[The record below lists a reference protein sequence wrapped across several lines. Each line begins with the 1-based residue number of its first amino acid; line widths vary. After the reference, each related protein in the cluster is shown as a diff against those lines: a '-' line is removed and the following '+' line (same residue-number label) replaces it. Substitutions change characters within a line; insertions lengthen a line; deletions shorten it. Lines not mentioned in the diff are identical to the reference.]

1 MASKQRK
8 KPTKRSSRARSSLMM
23 SPYAQLIIGVALIA
37 FALYFVII
45 IHKGAAIHT
54 SQISS
59 EMGFVGAIL
68 YKGIRTLVGQC
79 EYFVPLLL
87 AIVGLRFVRR
97 SSPSTTAS
105 SLPASSSSY
114 ACWRFVISVLS
125 RRSPSKK
132 AWRALAAASSVQQSR
147 CSW

>member
-8 KPTKRSSRARSSLMM
+8 KPAKRSSRARSSLMM

-79 EYFVPLLL
+79 E
-87 AIVGLRFVRR
+87 
-97 SSPSTTAS
+97 
-105 SLPASSSSY
+105 
-114 ACWRFVISVLS
+114 
-125 RRSPSKK
+125 
-132 AWRALAAASSVQQSR
+132 
-147 CSW
+147 

>member
-68 YKGIRTLVGQC
+68 YSVNILCRCSWRSSACV
-79 EYFVPLLL
+79 
-87 AIVGLRFVRR
+87 FVRR

>member
-59 EMGFVGAIL
+59 EMGFG
-68 YKGIRTLVGQC
+68 
-79 EYFVPLLL
+79 
-87 AIVGLRFVRR
+87 RR
-97 SSPSTTAS
+97 DPVQGHPHA
-105 SLPASSSSY
+105 
-114 ACWRFVISVLS
+114 
-125 RRSPSKK
+125 RRP
-132 AWRALAAASSVQQSR
+132 V
-147 CSW
+147 

>member
-59 EMGFVGAIL
+59 
-68 YKGIRTLVGQC
+68 
-79 EYFVPLLL
+79 
-87 AIVGLRFVRR
+87 
-97 SSPSTTAS
+97 
-105 SLPASSSSY
+105 
-114 ACWRFVISVLS
+114 
-125 RRSPSKK
+125 
-132 AWRALAAASSVQQSR
+132 
-147 CSW
+147 